1 MEEQKQLIVAGAK
14 QYLDYLTSQVPQR
27 DDNGNLRYYFSGSLA
42 MLLLSSA
49 RSIKPSFLDAKGKVV
64 CASEEMSIPD
74 RNRESLAVGVRP
86 IGQDVDIVT
95 IDDTVFDGKVYAY
108 ELSKMREKCDLA
120 TTLCPKWANGGG
132 TMYVD
137 LLASDRTF
145 DGFDVAELTL
155 LDSTKAVIADP
166 LSLITHKFADA
177 LGCKTAI
184 EIARGRGRLTSE
196 KLVEYDAK
204 YEKDLKDF
212 ASMFN
217 GVVAL
222 YGKMDFN
229 KVVEHILQTCPDTA
243 FAKKM
248 HAEVADKIKQFW
260 FDCKELIEA
269 DSHTLFSEYI
279 QAVNELNKFTL
290 SRATGMRYKR

>member
-1 MEEQKQLIVAGAK
+1 MDEQKQLIVAGAK

-184 EIARGRGRLTSE
+184 EIARGRGRLTAE

-248 HAEVADKIKQFW
+248 HAEVADKIKQFGL
-260 FDCKELIEA
+260 DCKERIDA
-269 DSHTLFSEYI
+269 DCQALFGEYI
-279 QAVNELNKFTL
+279 RAVVELNKATL
-290 SRATGMRYKR
+290 SRASGHAL

>member
-1 MEEQKQLIVAGAK
+1 MDEQKQLIVAGAK

-42 MLLLSSA
+42 MLLLSLA

-64 CASEEMSIPD
+64 RASEEMSIPD
-74 RNRESLAVGVRP
+74 RSRESLAVGVRP

-120 TTLCPKWANGGG
+120 TKLCPKWANGGG

-184 EIARGRGRLTSE
+184 EIARGRGRLTAE
-196 KLVEYDAK
+196 KLAGYNAN
-204 YEKDLKDF
+204 YEKDLRDF
-212 ASMFN
+212 DSMFN

-222 YGKMDFN
+222 YGKVDFN

-243 FAKKM
+243 FARKM
-248 HAEVADKIKQFW
+248 HADVSDKIRQFGL
-260 FDCKELIEA
+260 DCKERIDA
-269 DSHTLFSEYI
+269 DCQALFGEYI
-279 QAVNELNKFTL
+279 RAVVELNKATL
-290 SRATGMRYKR
+290 SRASGHAL